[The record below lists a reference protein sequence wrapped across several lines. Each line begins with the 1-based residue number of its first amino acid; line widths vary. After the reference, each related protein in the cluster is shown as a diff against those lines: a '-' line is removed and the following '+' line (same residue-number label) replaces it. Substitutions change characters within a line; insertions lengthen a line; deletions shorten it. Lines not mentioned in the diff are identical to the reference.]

1 MNSLSSEYK
10 ELIKIDTCKLKEIN
24 LEENVL
30 QKFGKW
36 VNDTEMLKQSFSN
49 AEPFENIV
57 IDNFLDENYAN
68 ELYELFPDSFDEWY
82 KYENPIEFKFTYDN
96 INCLDEKMKNFFYYL
111 SSDKLVDIFRKITN
125 IEDLTYDEY
134 LHGAGLHCHPR
145 HGKLN
150 VHLDYEKHPFSGK
163 ERKLNVIYF
172 LTKNW
177 NNEWNG
183 QNELWDKEA
192 TKCVK
197 KTDVVFNRAIIFKTN
212 DITWH
217 GLPETIL
224 CPENQY
230 RKSLAFYYLSPFK
243 SIKNESKY
251 RKKAQYIITDEKN
264 KNNEGLKTLCEI
276 RSSRRLN
283 NEDII
288 KYYPNWKKNELLNI
302 L

>member
-1 MNSLSSEYK
+1 MNGLSSEYH
-10 ELIKIDTCKLKEIN
+10 ELIKIDDCKLKEIN
-24 LEENVL
+24 LEENIL

-36 VNDTEMLKQSFSN
+36 VNDTEMLKNEFLN
-49 AEPFENIV
+49 AEPFEHIV

-68 ELYELFPDSFDEWY
+68 ELYELFPESFDEWY
-82 KYENPIEFKFTYDN
+82 KYENPIELKFTYDN
-96 INCLDEKMKNFFYYL
+96 INSLDEKMKNFFYYL

-125 IEDLTYDEY
+125 IDNLTYDEY

-145 HGKLN
+145 YGKLN

-172 LTKNW
+172 LSKNW
-177 NNEWNG
+177 NSIWNG

-197 KTDVVFNRAIIFKTN
+197 KTDVMFNRAIIFKTN
-212 DITWH
+212 DVSWH

-224 CPENQY
+224 CPENEY

-243 SIKNESKY
+243 SVKNDSKY

-264 KNNEGLKTLCEI
+264 KNNEGLKALCKI
-276 RSSRRLN
+276 RSNRRLN
-283 NEDII
+283 NDDII
-288 KYYPNWKKNELLNI
+288 KYYPNWKKMNF
-302 L
+302 